1 MNKGGTAII
10 KISISLAMH
19 YFAWELSTDR
29 PTINTI
35 KNQYLL
41 YIKKRKCCMQLKLYM
56 TNVSIDGE
64 CIRIVFIFTFTIHWG
79 IPLLLN
85 RHHPYICL
93 KVHTMLYI
101 VWWNSPWNM
110 YISSLWRS
118 KSLVLSPFCFHQFCA
133 KWMGTKPVFVFVE
146 EVWY

>member
-41 YIKKRKCCMQLKLYM
+41 YIKKRKCLKLYM

-64 CIRIVFIFTFTIHWG
+64 CK
-79 IPLLLN
+79 N
-85 RHHPYICL
+85 
-93 KVHTMLYI
+93 
-101 VWWNSPWNM
+101 
-110 YISSLWRS
+110 
-118 KSLVLSPFCFHQFCA
+118 A
-133 KWMGTKPVFVFVE
+133 
-146 EVWY
+146 

>member
-41 YIKKRKCCMQLKLYM
+41 YIKKRKCCMHLKLYM

-64 CIRIVFIFTFTIHWG
+64 CK
-79 IPLLLN
+79 N
-85 RHHPYICL
+85 
-93 KVHTMLYI
+93 
-101 VWWNSPWNM
+101 
-110 YISSLWRS
+110 
-118 KSLVLSPFCFHQFCA
+118 A
-133 KWMGTKPVFVFVE
+133 
-146 EVWY
+146 